1 MGDIETVDLES
12 VGLLDADTIPN
23 ANQSLNCFSCGEDMN
38 GVYCYACGN
47 KNDNFRRS
55 IWSLGAELF
64 ASLTAFEGKI
74 WRSLRSLLF
83 KPGKMAREYSD
94 GARQKWTSPIRMFLA
109 TSLLLFGYVAIS
121 GTQLIAFGT
130 KSDPNAVFVAGS
142 GEKKFTPKIF
152 FLERKSKIREL
163 VSDDAISAFE
173 NDMVNIINN
182 DENKSIET
190 LETELKSTQAS
201 LTNLN
206 AQIEDTKFRYA
217 KPGLIAA
224 RDAVMERIDSLNEVI
239 QERKETPEP
248 IEPPMKEDPSNF
260 ENLDITDPDIREEI
274 NELNE
279 EIEKLEEEKEAA
291 SDAGE
296 TMMNITGLS
305 GEKLTLNSAA
315 MRQAISIMLRQ
326 PERVNAPINNWLPKI
341 MFAMMP
347 FSMLMGAIFIRGRER
362 AMLFDH
368 LVHAAYIHSFSF
380 LLLFFFILLVQF
392 TPIPGLLGIYTLI
405 LLIYLPISA
414 KRMFG
419 RGWFKSFL
427 TSYGVGFIYTFNMVI
442 ILVFLI
448 GMGMVDIAK
457 DVAVQAPA

>member
-1 MGDIETVDLES
+1 MGDIETVDLDS
-12 VGLLDADTIPN
+12 AGLLDADTIPN
-23 ANQSLNCFSCGEDMN
+23 ANQSLNCFSCGEDMS

-47 KNDNFRRS
+47 KNDNYRRS
-55 IWSLGAELF
+55 IWSLGIELF
-64 ASLTAFEGKI
+64 ASLTAFEGRI
-74 WRSLRSLLF
+74 WKSLRSLLF
-83 KPGKMAREYSD
+83 NPGKMAREFSD

-121 GTQLIAFGT
+121 GTQLVAFGT
-130 KSDPNAVFVAGS
+130 KADPNAVFAAGS
-142 GEKKFTPKIF
+142 GDNKFTPKIF

-173 NDMVNIINN
+173 KDMTNIISN
-182 DENKSIET
+182 DDSKSLKA
-190 LETELKSTQAS
+190 LETELTNTQAS
-201 LTNLN
+201 LDNLN
-206 AQIEDTKFRYA
+206 AQIADARFRYA
-217 KPGLIAA
+217 KPGLVVA
-224 RDAVMERIDSLNEVI
+224 RDAIIERVDSLNKVI
-239 QERKETPEP
+239 QDRKEDPEP
-248 IEPPMKEDPSNF
+248 IEPSGEEAPILER
-260 ENLDITDPDIREEI
+260 LGLTDPEDREEI
-274 NELNE
+274 NEL
-279 EIEKLEEEKEAA
+279 IEDIERLEEGKEAT
-291 SDAGE
+291 SENGE
-296 TMMNITGLS
+296 SSVNITGLS
-305 GEKLTLNSAA
+305 GEKVTLNSAG
-315 MRQAISIMLRQ
+315 MKQAISIMLRQ
-326 PERVNAPINNWLPKI
+326 PERVNAPINEWLPKI

-442 ILVFLI
+442 ILIFLI
-448 GMGMVDIAK
+448 GMGMIDIAK